1 LSDFLSTAIAYAAP
15 DNGDAAA
22 VMKLDDGGLQRM
34 FACILAG
41 VASQSPR
48 MTSASVMALARLLF
62 EFSAE
67 LQLPAAMLLPSLCA
81 LLRSKA
87 REVVKSVLGFLK
99 VASVRL
105 PADVLQQHLP
115 TIIEG
120 LLIWA
125 QDSKN
130 KFKMKVRRLLERLCK
145 RCGYEAVA
153 AAWPEGTDP
162 KLLSSIRKGLARS
175 ARDHTARKIASD
187 GEVSEGPS
195 EMSRG
200 KKTLSGSKWRHTQI
214 FSDEG
219 NDAGVGED
227 GDARSR
233 AGQSLARSAGGRR
246 KGAPGVL
253 FLATCTHNCGS
264 LPLRKEVHVCG
275 RAAAALGCMH
285 HNQVSTAAVNVLRA
299 FSVCRGIYWKGT
311 CCRTAAGE

>member
-1 LSDFLSTAIAYAAP
+1 
-15 DNGDAAA
+15 
-22 VMKLDDGGLQRM
+22 MKLDDGGLQRM
-34 FACILAG
+34 FACTLAG

-62 EFSAE
+62 EFAGE

-87 REVVKSVLGFLK
+87 REIIKSVLGFLK
-99 VASVRL
+99 VAAVRL

-153 AAWPEGTDP
+153 AAWPDADP
-162 KLLSSIRKGLARS
+162 KLLSSIRKGLARTT
-175 ARDHTARKIASD
+175 REKTARKNAADEGASAD
-187 GEVSEGPS
+187 GDSEVSGG
-195 EMSRG
+195 RR
-200 KKTLSGSKWRHTQI
+200 TVSGSEWRHTQI

-219 NDAGVGED
+219 DDGGGGGED

-233 AGQSLARSAGGRR
+233 AGQSLARSTGGRS
-246 KGAPGVL
+246 KGGAG
-253 FLATCTHNCGS
+253 AI
-264 LPLRKEVHVCG
+264 
-275 RAAAALGCMH
+275 A
-285 HNQVSTAAVNVLRA
+285 
-299 FSVCRGIYWKGT
+299 GT
-311 CCRTAAGE
+311 CAEFLWIRAVFCPGCGILDWFASFSNVSDFKMTVHECLPVYGC

>member
-1 LSDFLSTAIAYAAP
+1 
-15 DNGDAAA
+15 
-22 VMKLDDGGLQRM
+22 M
-34 FACILAG
+34 FACTLAG

-62 EFSAE
+62 EFAGE

-87 REVVKSVLGFLK
+87 REIIKSVLGFLK
-99 VASVRL
+99 VAAVRL
-105 PADVLQQHLP
+105 PADVLQQHLA

-153 AAWPEGTDP
+153 AVWPESDP
-162 KLLSSIRKGLARS
+162 KLLSSIRKGLAR
-175 ARDHTARKIASD
+175 ATREKTARKNAADDSTSED
-187 GEVSEGPS
+187 GGSEVSGGRRTAGGS
-195 EMSRG
+195 E
-200 KKTLSGSKWRHTQI
+200 WRHTEV

-219 NDAGVGED
+219 EAGGAGED

-233 AGQSLARSAGGRR
+233 AGQSLARSAGGRT
-246 KGAPGVL
+246 KGGTGATAHICACCHWAVRSGWRLVSSMLYNLQTSVL
-253 FLATCTHNCGS
+253 LLHCRLFKD
-264 LPLRKEVHVCG
+264 RVCLCLYVQFMC
-275 RAAAALGCMH
+275 ACIL
-285 HNQVSTAAVNVLRA
+285 
-299 FSVCRGIYWKGT
+299 
-311 CCRTAAGE
+311 